1 MPFALVL
8 LSVLGKNQFVN
19 DFIYFPI
26 QVLRFSRLFKPGHV
40 PHIWKKKKKKKE
52 DEGKD
57 TKTDIKVESKT
68 KEPGICEMA

>member
-1 MPFALVL
+1 MF
-8 LSVLGKNQFVN
+8 N
-19 DFIYFPI
+19 FPI

-57 TKTDIKVESKT
+57 TKTDVKVESKT
-68 KEPGICEMA
+68 KEPGTVIPV